1 MLLRFSRSYIPCIY
15 LGKSHRISGRIA
27 GKGEIVILGIGE
39 FRVGDDRI
47 IFKPLRLEIVKGK
60 RFASSVKHN
69 GRSLFRPDKVISAAE
84 GGTVKVPFGN
94 AVNRAAVG
102 QEYILFENYRKMPF
116 EAGHAAEL
124 PARVGKDIV
133 ADDVHP
139 SVMLV
144 VAVVGAIVA
153 DVVFECDI
161 SRTFVGIQRP
171 AAVIL
176 ALYVMD
182 YVAGNNG
189 AGSCAEQINAAH
201 VGKFALTQIEDMIFE
216 YQIVAGDRRSVSP
229 DPSAGYAGVI

>member
-1 MLLRFSRSYIPCIY
+1 M
-15 LGKSHRISGRIA
+15 
-27 GKGEIVILGIGE
+27 
-39 FRVGDDRI
+39 
-47 IFKPLRLEIVKGK
+47 PLER
-60 RFASSVKHN
+60 
-69 GRSLFRPDKVISAAE
+69 D
-84 GGTVKVPFGN
+84 
-94 AVNRAAVG
+94 
-102 QEYILFENYRKMPF
+102 
-116 EAGHAAEL
+116 AAEL
-124 PARVGKDIV
+124 PARVSKDII

-144 VAVVGAIVA
+144 VAVVGTIVA
-153 DVVFECDI
+153 YVVFECDI

-176 ALYVMD
+176 TLYVMD

-189 AGSCAEQINAAH
+189 AGSCAEQINASH